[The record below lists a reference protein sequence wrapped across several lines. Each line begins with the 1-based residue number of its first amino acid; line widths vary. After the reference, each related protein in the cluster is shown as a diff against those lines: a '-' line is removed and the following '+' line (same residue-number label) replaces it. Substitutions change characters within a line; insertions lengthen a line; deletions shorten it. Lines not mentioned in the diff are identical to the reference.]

1 MKLRRSQRSIIHQ
14 RQEYNQ
20 KILDLLKAY
29 LDAYPQLRF
38 GQALVNMNI
47 IEDVQNGFAK
57 DPYNDEPIDIFNRLR
72 I

>member
-1 MKLRRSQRSIIHQ
+1 
-14 RQEYNQ
+14 
-20 KILDLLKAY
+20 LKAY

-57 DPYNDEPIDIFNRLR
+57 DPFNDEPIDIFNRLR